1 MECEKQKGTWY
12 RWVVFG
18 LSALMI
24 FFVLGFGSSTKATY
38 LKAICD
44 DLRFDRS
51 VFSFN
56 STIQYIIS
64 AVLNFLFGTFIARF
78 GAKKLM
84 SVGFLSLIASF
95 TLQALSTE
103 IWQFYLSGALLGVGM
118 SLNTTA
124 VVAYMIG
131 QWFPKKKGT
140 VLGITLA
147 ANGLGAMASE
157 FVITKLVY
165 ESDVLV
171 ESSPLVAA
179 LTRLLHTT
187 GWRLASLLTA
197 AIYVLIGIVILIF
210 IKPSPEKKKADASS
224 ALKKTERSS
233 ANTSALLK
241 KPYFYISGI
250 CIFFTGF
257 ILQSAYSIAKSHVL
271 DVGFDAAYVVR
282 VFSMISLLIAC
293 SKVINGFLTDKL
305 GVRITCTL
313 CYAFGTVAMV
323 LLAFVTPQAPILA
336 WIFGVFEPL
345 ALPLETVMITLLVG
359 ELFAKEYFTKTLGYY
374 LAFNYMGYAC
384 GIPFINL
391 FYDRFGSYK
400 GILIAYAVGLAIVM
414 VVSLI
419 SMSLAAKDKS
429 KADEKI

>member
-1 MECEKQKGTWY
+1 MWY

-18 LSALMI
+18 LCALMI

-44 DLRFDRS
+44 DLGFDRS
-51 VFSFN
+51 LFSFN

-64 AVLNFLFGTFIARF
+64 AVLNFLFGTFIAKL

-84 SVGFLSLIASF
+84 TIGFLSLIASF
-95 TLQALSTE
+95 TLQAFSTE

-140 VLGITLA
+140 ILGITLA
-147 ANGLGAMASE
+147 ANGVGAMASE

-165 ESDVLV
+165 ESDMLV
-171 ESSPLVAA
+171 ERNSLVASLA
-179 LTRLLHTT
+179 KLLHTT

-197 AIYVLIGIVILIF
+197 AIFVLIGIVILIF
-210 IKPSPEKKKADASS
+210 IKPSPEKEKTDSTSIAAKAEPSS
-224 ALKKTERSS
+224 T
-233 ANTSALLK
+233 NTSVLLK
-241 KPYFYISGI
+241 KPYFYLSGI

-305 GVRITCTL
+305 GVRVTCTL
-313 CYAFGTVAMV
+313 CYAFGVIAML
-323 LLAFVTPQAPILA
+323 LLAFVTPKIPALA
-336 WIFGVFEPL
+336 WIFGVFQPL

-359 ELFAKEYFTKTLGYY
+359 ELFEKQYFTKTLGYY

-391 FYDRFGSYK
+391 FFDRFGSYK
-400 GILIAYAVGLAIVM
+400 VILIAYAIGLAIVM
-414 VVSLI
+414 AVSLI
-419 SMSLAAKDKS
+419 SMSLAAKDKVNPH
-429 KADEKI
+429 ETI